1 MSDQGSEDVVSK
13 MAGVVAARLRV
24 EFSYYKMT
32 EYLWVAYFGTFLAI
46 SHW

>member
-32 EYLWVAYFGTFLAI
+32 KKTEVFVTFEG
-46 SHW
+46 